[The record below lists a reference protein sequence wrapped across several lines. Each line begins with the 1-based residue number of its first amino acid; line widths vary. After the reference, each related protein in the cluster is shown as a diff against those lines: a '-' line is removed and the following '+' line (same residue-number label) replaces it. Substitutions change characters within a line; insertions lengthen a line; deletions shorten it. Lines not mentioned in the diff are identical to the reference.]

1 MIPYDLFTTDNFM
14 RDVITGCF
22 IVGCTMGIFVC
33 LLYLR
38 EQFMQGAFQ
47 NFWVSIGFC
56 LTSTFTKCFRMLVI
70 KKGLMNRTK
79 TRTKL
84 QMKLQSWRGKYSIY
98 TLGVISIQF
107 LDF

>member
-47 NFWVSIGFC
+47 NFWVSPF
-56 LTSTFTKCFRMLVI
+56 SPDP
-70 KKGLMNRTK
+70 NP
-79 TRTKL
+79 
-84 QMKLQSWRGKYSIY
+84 
-98 TLGVISIQF
+98 
-107 LDF
+107 

>member
-1 MIPYDLFTTDNFM
+1 MIPYDLFTTENFM

-47 NFWVSIGFC
+47 NFWVSSKNGAVCANNSAVLFKTEYGS
-56 LTSTFTKCFRMLVI
+56 LFTKQTI
-70 KKGLMNRTK
+70 KC
-79 TRTKL
+79 
-84 QMKLQSWRGKYSIY
+84 
-98 TLGVISIQF
+98 
-107 LDF
+107 